1 MNPAA
6 ARRNG
11 EARGVLGLPPPTA
24 MAPALAAAP
33 PPPPRPLLSSS
44 PLLTTHR
51 IPRRRRRFS
60 PTTHLDAAATAR
72 ATRAA
77 DPVEA
82 LTATSYPAYD
92 RLLPCP
98 SKDDPPRIEHLVARE
113 DEVAGDFISR
123 SLNLP
128 PLSHQVRGR
137 VLRPCCAAAAPLR
150 CSGACEDLQR
160 GDRAFA
166 PSPEGVH

>member
-1 MNPAA
+1 MTKPAA
-6 ARRNG
+6 SLASLLPQLWHRP
-11 EARGVLGLPPPTA
+11 LPPP
-24 MAPALAAAP
+24 
-33 PPPPRPLLSSS
+33 PLLPRALYSSS

-51 IPRRRRRFS
+51 RIPRHRFRVP
-60 PTTHLDAAATAR
+60 PTTHLDAAAAAR

-92 RLLPCP
+92 RLPPCP
-98 SKDDPPRIEHLVARE
+98 SKDDPPRMEHLVARE

-128 PLSHQVRGR
+128 PM
-137 VLRPCCAAAAPLR
+137 
-150 CSGACEDLQR
+150 EK
-160 GDRAFA
+160 
-166 PSPEGVH
+166 